1 MNEEKFTGIANLYSK
16 FRPTYPMELIDWLFE
31 KTHAETVADIGAGTG
46 IFTKCLTV
54 KSWNI
59 TAVEPNDDMRSKLDI
74 AGVEVV
80 KGTAENTNLQNNS
93 VELITAAQAF
103 HWFDGDGFK
112 KECGRILKP
121 TGSVAIIYNE
131 RRGAEFLEER
141 NAVFKEYCGIAHV
154 DHLATESVKAGE
166 EELKKG
172 FFSQIETFV
181 IENNRKMDLGSYIGR
196 ELSCSYALKEN
207 HERFAEFKE
216 ALTGLFEKYQKD
228 GLVDV
233 EIISVC
239 YLGKI

>member
-1 MNEEKFTGIANLYSK
+1 MNEEKFTGKADFYSK
-16 FRPTYPMELIDWLFE
+16 FRPTYPVELVDWLYE
-31 KTHAETVADIGAGTG
+31 MTNAERVADVGAGTG
-46 IFTKCLTV
+46 IFTKCLAL
-54 KSWNI
+54 KPWNI

-103 HWFDGDGFK
+103 HWFDRDGFK

-131 RRGAEFLEER
+131 RRGGEFWEER
-141 NAVFKEYCGIAHV
+141 KALFKEYCGKANV

-166 EELKKG
+166 EELKRV

-181 IENNRKMDLGSYIGR
+181 IENNRKMDQDSYIGR
-196 ELSCSYALKEN
+196 ELSCSYALKESDSK
-207 HERFAEFKE
+207 FAEFKDE
-216 ALTGLFEKYQKD
+216 LKRLFDQYQKD

-233 EIISVC
+233 NNITVC

>member
-1 MNEEKFTGIANLYSK
+1 MNEGKFTGIADLYSK
-16 FRPTYPMELIDWLFE
+16 FRPTYPVELIDWLYE
-31 KTHAETVADIGAGTG
+31 RTKAETVADIGAGTG
-46 IFTKCLTV
+46 KFTKCLTI
-54 KSWNI
+54 KPWKI
-59 TAVEPNDDMRSKLDI
+59 TAVEPNDDMRSKLEI

-80 KGTAENTNLQNNS
+80 NGTAENTSLENNS
-93 VELITAAQAF
+93 VDLITAAQAF
-103 HWFDGDGFK
+103 HWFDRDGFK

-121 TGSVAIIYNE
+121 TGSTAIIYNE

-181 IENNRKMDLGSYIGR
+181 IENNRKMDLDSYIGR
-196 ELSCSYALKEN
+196 ELSCSYALKESDS
-207 HERFAEFKE
+207 RFSEFRE

-233 EIISVC
+233 NNITVC
-239 YLGKI
+239 YLGKF